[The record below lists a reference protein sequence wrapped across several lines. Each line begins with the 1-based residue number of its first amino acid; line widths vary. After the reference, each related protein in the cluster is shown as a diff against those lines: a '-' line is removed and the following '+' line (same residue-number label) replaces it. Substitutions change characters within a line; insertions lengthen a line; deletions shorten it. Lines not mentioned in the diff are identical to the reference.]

1 MVCASLSH
9 ALILLSHVFSQR
21 SRRVVKKYQTLYT
34 RQMLIDNDPKLDFDD
49 VLIRPKRSE
58 LGSRK
63 DVDLIREYTFKHSQH
78 EYKGI
83 PILAA
88 NMTTIATGAMA
99 YAMHDQ
105 QLSAAL
111 HKHYNVE
118 KLVEFFMSMLANSE
132 HSGYREHTIF
142 YSMGIL
148 DHDREK
154 LAEFVDKMGDH
165 PLTYLCVDVAN
176 GYSER
181 FVNVIKELRET
192 YSDTVIMA
200 GNVVTGEMVE
210 QLILNGADI
219 VKVGIGPGSVCTT
232 RKMTGV
238 GYPQL
243 SAVIEC
249 ADAAHGLGGLVC
261 ADGGCKVPG
270 DVAKAFAAGADF
282 VMLGG
287 MLAGHDECGGEIT
300 SEMGDPDTAKMRF
313 YGMSSTTAMEKHSG
327 GVADYRASEGKEVW
341 VPYKGPVN
349 NTIKEI
355 LGGLRSACTYTGARR
370 LKDLSKCTTFVQVN
384 RQLNTKY
391 GS

>member
-1 MVCASLSH
+1 
-9 ALILLSHVFSQR
+9 
-21 SRRVVKKYQTLYT
+21 
-34 RQMLIDNDPKLDFDD
+34 MLIDNDPKLDFDD

-63 DVDLIREYTFKHSQH
+63 DVDLIREYTFKHSQQT
-78 EYKGI
+78 YKGI

-88 NMTTIATGAMA
+88 NMDTIATFEMA
-99 YAMHDQ
+99 LALDTYK
-105 QLSAAL
+105 LGTAL
-111 HKHYNVE
+111 HKHY
-118 KLVEFFMSMLANSE
+118 SMDELADFYST
-132 HSGYREHTIF
+132 HYHVSKAIF

-148 DHDREK
+148 EK
-154 LAEFVDKMGDH
+154 DLQKLEEFPFD
-165 PLTYLCVDVAN
+165 PPPYLCVDVAN

-181 FVNVIKELRET
+181 FVDVIRT
-192 YSDTVIMA
+192 IRGNYPHSTIMA
-200 GNVVTGEMVE
+200 GNVVSGEMVE

-287 MLAGHDECGGEIT
+287 MLAGHDECGGEVT
-300 SEMGDPDTAKMRF
+300 SEMGDYDTAKMRF
-313 YGMSSTTAMEKHSG
+313 YGMSSATAMEKHSG

-341 VPYKGPVN
+341 IPYKGPVE

-391 GS
+391 GA

>member
-1 MVCASLSH
+1 
-9 ALILLSHVFSQR
+9 
-21 SRRVVKKYQTLYT
+21 
-34 RQMLIDNDPKLDFDD
+34 MLIDNDPKLDFDD

-63 DVDLIREYTFKHSQH
+63 DVDLIREFTFLHSH
-78 EYKGI
+78 GRYSGI

-88 NMTTIATGAMA
+88 NMDTIATTDMA
-99 YAMHDQ
+99 DALRNH
-105 QLSAAL
+105 QLGVAL
-111 HKHYNVE
+111 HKHYSIDE
-118 KLVEFFMSMLANSE
+118 LVAYFQKIEE
-132 HSGYREHTIF
+132 EHTKLIQRRDGKDTVF

-154 LAEFVDKMGDH
+154 LTAFLDQKFSFDL
-165 PLTYLCVDVAN
+165 PYLCVDVAN

-181 FVNVIKELRET
+181 FAGVIKELREE
-192 YSDTVIMA
+192 YPDTTIMA
-200 GNVVTGEMVE
+200 GNVVTGEMTE
-210 QLILNGADI
+210 QLILSGADI

-243 SAVIEC
+243 SAIIEC

-270 DVAKAFAAGADF
+270 DVAKAFGAGADF

-287 MLAGHDECGGEIT
+287 MLAGHDECGGELIRDVIDIQQSGAYVMGEPT
-300 SEMGDPDTAKMRF
+300 EMKF
-313 YGMSSTTAMEKHSG
+313 YGMSSEEAMNKHSG
-327 GVADYRASEGKEVW
+327 GVADYRAAEGKTVW
-341 VPYKGPVN
+341 IDYRGPVD

-355 LGGLRSACTYTGARR
+355 LGGIRSACTYTGARR
-370 LKDLSKCTTFVQVN
+370 LKDLSKCTTFIQVN
-384 RQLNTKY
+384 RQLNNVY
-391 GS
+391 GD